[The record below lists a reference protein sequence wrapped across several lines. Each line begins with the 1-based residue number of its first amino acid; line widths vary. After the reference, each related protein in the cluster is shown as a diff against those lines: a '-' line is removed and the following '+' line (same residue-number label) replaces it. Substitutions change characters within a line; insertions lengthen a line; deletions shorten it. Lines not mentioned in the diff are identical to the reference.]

1 MYHGFTQPRSSPSSP
16 AYRRSTT
23 QGASSEAVPSALLT
37 DTCSYLCFVY
47 RKESGVRLQTAGWT
61 GEHMGSEGGEV
72 REGDSRKE
80 GIAVSGEH

>member
-1 MYHGFTQPRSSPSSP
+1 MYHGFTQPQPLQPGLSP
-16 AYRRSTT
+16 TT

-37 DTCSYLCFVY
+37 DISSYLCFVY